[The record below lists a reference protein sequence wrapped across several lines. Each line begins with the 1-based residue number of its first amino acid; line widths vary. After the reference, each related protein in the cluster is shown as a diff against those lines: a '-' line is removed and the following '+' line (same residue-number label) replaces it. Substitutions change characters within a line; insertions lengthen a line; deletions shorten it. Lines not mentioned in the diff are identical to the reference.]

1 MAKITKEMIA
11 RILAHVGGA
20 ANVAQAGNCMTR
32 LRLTLRDESLAD
44 SAAIRQ
50 IDGVMG
56 VIVSDEQ
63 FQVVLGPGK
72 AQTAAEMMNGLL
84 EAAPAA
90 APTLADVAAEKKQ
103 ALKGRQTSAVQ
114 KFLAKFAT
122 IFTPL
127 IPGFIAVG
135 LLLGFATLAEQ
146 VFVLE
151 NAHPNASLVALIGY
165 MKVFSK
171 GMFTFL
177 SILIGYNAQKAF
189 GGSGVNGAIIA
200 SLFVLGYNP
209 EATSGFYAGI
219 STFFGHGI
227 DPRGNIIGVLIAAI
241 LGAWVER
248 QVRRVMPANL
258 DMILTSAVTLLIM
271 GAVTFTVIM
280 PIGGWLFTGMSWLFL
295 HLNGN
300 PFGSAVLAGLFL
312 LAVMFGVHQG
322 FVPVYFALVDAQ
334 GFNSLF
340 PILAMAG
347 AGQVGA
353 PLIYGVTLPRMKPF
367 VTACLGGACGGF
379 FVGLIAWLG
388 LPVGLNTV
396 FGPSGLVAL
405 PLMTSGSGIY
415 AGMAV
420 YAGGLAVSYL
430 CGFVLTWLFGSKNVD
445 LS

>member
-72 AQTAAEMMNGLL
+72 AQTAAEMMNVLL
-84 EAAPAA
+84 EEAPA

-103 ALKGRQTSAVQ
+103 ALKGKQTSAVQ

-177 SILIGYNAQKAF
+177 SILIGYNA
-189 GGSGVNGAIIA
+189 
-200 SLFVLGYNP
+200 
-209 EATSGFYAGI
+209 
-219 STFFGHGI
+219 
-227 DPRGNIIGVLIAAI
+227 
-241 LGAWVER
+241 
-248 QVRRVMPANL
+248 
-258 DMILTSAVTLLIM
+258 
-271 GAVTFTVIM
+271 
-280 PIGGWLFTGMSWLFL
+280 
-295 HLNGN
+295 
-300 PFGSAVLAGLFL
+300 
-312 LAVMFGVHQG
+312 
-322 FVPVYFALVDAQ
+322 
-334 GFNSLF
+334 
-340 PILAMAG
+340 
-347 AGQVGA
+347 
-353 PLIYGVTLPRMKPF
+353 
-367 VTACLGGACGGF
+367 
-379 FVGLIAWLG
+379 
-388 LPVGLNTV
+388 
-396 FGPSGLVAL
+396 
-405 PLMTSGSGIY
+405 
-415 AGMAV
+415 
-420 YAGGLAVSYL
+420 
-430 CGFVLTWLFGSKNVD
+430 
-445 LS
+445 

>member
-84 EAAPAA
+84 EEAPAA
-90 APTLADVAAEKKQ
+90 PSLADVAAEKKQ
-103 ALKGRQTSAVQ
+103 ALKGKQTSAVQ

-334 GFNSLF
+334 GFNSAV
-340 PILAMAG
+340 PDPGDGRGRAGGGGAGAILAGEARF
-347 AGQVGA
+347 AA
-353 PLIYGVTLPRMKPF
+353 ANP
-367 VTACLGGACGGF
+367 
-379 FVGLIAWLG
+379 
-388 LPVGLNTV
+388 
-396 FGPSGLVAL
+396 
-405 PLMTSGSGIY
+405 
-415 AGMAV
+415 
-420 YAGGLAVSYL
+420 
-430 CGFVLTWLFGSKNVD
+430 D
-445 LS
+445 

>member
-1 MAKITKEMIA
+1 M
-11 RILAHVGGA
+11 
-20 ANVAQAGNCMTR
+20 
-32 LRLTLRDESLAD
+32 
-44 SAAIRQ
+44 
-50 IDGVMG
+50 
-56 VIVSDEQ
+56 
-63 FQVVLGPGK
+63 
-72 AQTAAEMMNGLL
+72 
-84 EAAPAA
+84 
-90 APTLADVAAEKKQ
+90 
-103 ALKGRQTSAVQ
+103 
-114 KFLAKFAT
+114 
-122 IFTPL
+122 
-127 IPGFIAVG
+127 
-135 LLLGFATLAEQ
+135 
-146 VFVLE
+146 LE

-322 FVPVYFALVDAQ
+322 FVPVYFCAGGTPRALTRCSRSWRWPGPGRWGRRWRCSGGRSAIRCCEPRLK
-334 GFNSLF
+334 GRLF
-340 PILAMAG
+340 RAS
-347 AGQVGA
+347 
-353 PLIYGVTLPRMKPF
+353 
-367 VTACLGGACGGF
+367 
-379 FVGLIAWLG
+379 
-388 LPVGLNTV
+388 
-396 FGPSGLVAL
+396 SGLA
-405 PLMTSGSGIY
+405 SR
-415 AGMAV
+415 
-420 YAGGLAVSYL
+420 
-430 CGFVLTWLFGSKNVD
+430 
-445 LS
+445 

>member
-72 AQTAAEMMNGLL
+72 AQTAAEMMNVLL
-84 EAAPAA
+84 EEAPA

-103 ALKGRQTSAVQ
+103 ALKGKQTSAVQ

-146 VFVLE
+146 IFVLE

-189 GGSGVNGAIIA
+189 GGSGGTARLSPRCSCWATTRRQPAA
-200 SLFVLGYNP
+200 STPAFP
-209 EATSGFYAGI
+209 PSSATASI
-219 STFFGHGI
+219 
-227 DPRGNIIGVLIAAI
+227 RAAI
-241 LGAWVER
+241 S
-248 QVRRVMPANL
+248 
-258 DMILTSAVTLLIM
+258 SA
-271 GAVTFTVIM
+271 
-280 PIGGWLFTGMSWLFL
+280 
-295 HLNGN
+295 
-300 PFGSAVLAGLFL
+300 
-312 LAVMFGVHQG
+312 
-322 FVPVYFALVDAQ
+322 Y
-334 GFNSLF
+334 
-340 PILAMAG
+340 
-347 AGQVGA
+347 
-353 PLIYGVTLPRMKPF
+353 
-367 VTACLGGACGGF
+367 
-379 FVGLIAWLG
+379 
-388 LPVGLNTV
+388 
-396 FGPSGLVAL
+396 
-405 PLMTSGSGIY
+405 
-415 AGMAV
+415 
-420 YAGGLAVSYL
+420 
-430 CGFVLTWLFGSKNVD
+430 
-445 LS
+445 

>member
-103 ALKGRQTSAVQ
+103 ALKGKQTSAVQ

-300 PFGSAVLAGLFL
+300 PFWLGGAGRPVP
-312 LAVMFGVHQG
+312 AGGDVWRPSGVYL
-322 FVPVYFALVDAQ
+322 VYFALVDAR
-334 GFNSLF
+334 GFARCSRSWRGRGRAEWGRRWRCSGGRSAIQRCEPRLRGDYSGL
-340 PILAMAG
+340 PRDWRAADLRRH
-347 AGQVGA
+347 
-353 PLIYGVTLPRMKPF
+353 LPRMET
-367 VTACLGGACGGF
+367 VCHRLGGACGG
-379 FVGLIAWLG
+379 
-388 LPVGLNTV
+388 
-396 FGPSGLVAL
+396 S
-405 PLMTSGSGIY
+405 SS
-415 AGMAV
+415 
-420 YAGGLAVSYL
+420 
-430 CGFVLTWLFGSKNVD
+430 D
-445 LS
+445 

>member
-11 RILAHVGGA
+11 RILAHVGGG

-84 EAAPAA
+84 EAAPTA

-103 ALKGRQTSAVQ
+103 ALKGKQTSVVQ

-177 SILIGYNAQKAF
+177 SILIGYN
-189 GGSGVNGAIIA
+189 
-200 SLFVLGYNP
+200 
-209 EATSGFYAGI
+209 
-219 STFFGHGI
+219 
-227 DPRGNIIGVLIAAI
+227 
-241 LGAWVER
+241 
-248 QVRRVMPANL
+248 
-258 DMILTSAVTLLIM
+258 
-271 GAVTFTVIM
+271 
-280 PIGGWLFTGMSWLFL
+280 
-295 HLNGN
+295 
-300 PFGSAVLAGLFL
+300 
-312 LAVMFGVHQG
+312 
-322 FVPVYFALVDAQ
+322 
-334 GFNSLF
+334 
-340 PILAMAG
+340 
-347 AGQVGA
+347 
-353 PLIYGVTLPRMKPF
+353 
-367 VTACLGGACGGF
+367 
-379 FVGLIAWLG
+379 
-388 LPVGLNTV
+388 
-396 FGPSGLVAL
+396 
-405 PLMTSGSGIY
+405 
-415 AGMAV
+415 
-420 YAGGLAVSYL
+420 
-430 CGFVLTWLFGSKNVD
+430 
-445 LS
+445 